1 MLKFLRCGVD
11 GPSFKPQAEG
21 PPFVGCPGVLIQY
34 IRGHPLHLE
43 TVSSIRYEVDK
54 YNGGGRGRNDSFDTF
69 AYRFILLIQES
80 ASR

>member
-1 MLKFLRCGVD
+1 MLNFLRCGVD

-34 IRGHPLHLE
+34 IHGHPLYLE

-54 YNGGGRGRNDSFDTF
+54 YNGGGGVQFLQYLRI
-69 AYRFILLIQES
+69 RFILPIEES
-80 ASR
+80 ALR